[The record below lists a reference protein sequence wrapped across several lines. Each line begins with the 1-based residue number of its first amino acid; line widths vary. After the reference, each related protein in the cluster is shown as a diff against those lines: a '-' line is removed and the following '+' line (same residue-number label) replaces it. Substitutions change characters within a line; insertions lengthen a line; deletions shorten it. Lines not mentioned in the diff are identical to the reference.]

1 MSTDNIVVSYNV
13 VQTVI
18 NDTTNTVTYE
28 SVLHEPIISAGSQGI
43 QGIQGIS
50 SANEL
55 ALLVDVSLTNL
66 TDGSLLVY
74 NSTQEVWVA
83 TRTLEKQALEC
94 GQY

>member
-1 MSTDNIVVSYNV
+1 MSTDNVTVATNV
-13 VQTVI
+13 IQTVT
-18 NDTTNTVTYE
+18 NDLTNLVAYSTTIHDTVT
-28 SVLHEPIISAGSQGI
+28 SGTQGPP
-43 QGIQGIS
+43 GTPGAS
-50 SANEL
+50 EL
-55 ALLVDVSLTNL
+55 SLLLDVNTTSL